1 MNLSCH
7 SWAFNDLRLPEALG
21 TIARMGF
28 RYVDL
33 GSGSHFNT
41 VRAAN
46 PATRKAVYEELQADL
61 EMFNLKLADVYL
73 MLPRISIS
81 DETKRRTDITLFK
94 AVLPMVKALGAP
106 GVTISAG
113 VVHPEDDEEAYARTT
128 SALQEMLA
136 AAQKL
141 ELPLSIE
148 PSLNSMAI
156 TDEQALKLL
165 EDVEGLKLTLD
176 WGHLLYMGIKSGDI
190 PALLDHTR
198 HIQVRQA
205 APGKLQMPFDK
216 GKLNIEELYALL
228 IEANYQGALSIEY
241 MLSGWQ
247 KSHNVS
253 MIDEIIQLRDALRDA
268 RESLRLTE

>member
-46 PATRKAVYEELQADL
+46 PATRKAVFEELQADL

-81 DETKRRTDITLFK
+81 DDTKRRTDIALFK
-94 AVLPMVKALGAP
+94 AVLPMLKALGAP
-106 GVTISAG
+106 GVTVSAG
-113 VVHPEDDEEAYARTT
+113 VVHPEDDQEAYQRTVT
-128 SALQEMLA
+128 ALQDMLD
-136 AAQKL
+136 AAQKAD
-141 ELPLSIE
+141 LPLSVE
-148 PSLNSMAI
+148 PSLNSMVVSV
-156 TDEQALKLL
+156 EQMQTML
-165 EDVEGLKLTLD
+165 EAVEGLQLTLD
-176 WGHLLYMGIKSGDI
+176 WGHLMHEKVKNSDI
-190 PALLDHTR
+190 EALLPHTR

>member
-1 MNLSCH
+1 MDLSCH
-7 SWAFNDLRLPEALG
+7 SWAFNDLTLPEALG

-33 GSGSHFNT
+33 GSGSHFNI
-41 VRAAN
+41 VRAAS
-46 PATRKAVYEELQADL
+46 PTTRKAVYEELQADL
-61 EMFNLKLADVYL
+61 QMFNLKLADVYL

-81 DETKRRTDITLFK
+81 DETKRRTDIALFK

-106 GVTISAG
+106 GVTVSAG
-113 VVHPEDDEEAYARTT
+113 VVHPEDDEEAYDRTT

-141 ELPLSIE
+141 DLPLSIE

-156 TDEQALKLL
+156 TSEQTLKLL
-165 EDVEGLKLTLD
+165 ADVEGLQLTLD
-176 WGHLLYMGIKSGDI
+176 WGHVLYIGEKNQVIQQLL
-190 PALLDHTR
+190 AHTR

-205 APGKLQMPFDK
+205 AKNKIQMPFDK
-216 GKLNIEELYALL
+216 GKLDIEELYSLL
-228 IEANYQGALSIEY
+228 IEADYKGALSVEY

-247 KSHNVS
+247 KSHKVS
-253 MIDEIIQLRDALRDA
+253 MIAEIVQMRDALRDA
-268 RESLRLTE
+268 RASLKLV